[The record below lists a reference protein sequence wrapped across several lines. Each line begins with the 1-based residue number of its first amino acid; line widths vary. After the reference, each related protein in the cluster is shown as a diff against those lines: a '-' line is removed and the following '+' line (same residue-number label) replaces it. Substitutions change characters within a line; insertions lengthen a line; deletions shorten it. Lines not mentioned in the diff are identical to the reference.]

1 MVRHLSR
8 RIPKTSQPLPGV
20 TRVMVVRG
28 AEDGDASWVALCYV
42 EESLV
47 RKLCCADHAF
57 YRAKDE
63 RRDRVV
69 PGEPGD

>member
-1 MVRHLSR
+1 
-8 RIPKTSQPLPGV
+8 
-20 TRVMVVRG
+20 MVVRG
-28 AEDGDASWVALCYV
+28 AEDGHASWVALRYV

-47 RKLCCADHAF
+47 RKLRCADHAF

>member
-1 MVRHLSR
+1 VVRHLSR

-28 AEDGDASWVALCYV
+28 AEDGDASWVALRYV

-47 RKLCCADHAF
+47 RKLRCADHAF
-57 YRAKDE
+57 YRAKDY